1 MTAIL
6 LALLASFA
14 WGFSD
19 YAGGVASR
27 SVRVPVVLSLA
38 MAAGLVIVAPAALSG
53 GAPALQDGEGVW
65 AACSGA
71 IAVGS
76 LGLMFAAMAIGPVS
90 IVGPVSACGV
100 ALPVIVGLAQ
110 GDRPAAVQLAGMAL
124 GIAGVVLASIEQRQ
138 DDHGKRVVA
147 GLGLAL
153 CSAVFVGLWFVTF
166 DRAAT
171 HDPYWATLISRST
184 TVVLATAVALLWRP
198 RAEAGTPAPAG
209 LARVGDD
216 GHWVVLAGAG
226 RRVVLLIVASGL
238 ADAVAETAF
247 AVSTTHGLV
256 SIVSVIASLYP
267 AFMVGFAALW
277 LRERPARHQ
286 LAGVVAVLAG
296 IALISAG

>member
-27 SVRVPVVLSLA
+27 SVRVPVVLSVAMLGGLA
-38 MAAGLVIVAPAALSG
+38 VVVPVAVSS
-53 GAPALQDGEGVW
+53 GAPALQGGEGAW

-71 IAVGS
+71 VAVGS
-76 LGLMFAAMAIGPVS
+76 LGLMFAAMAVGPIS

-100 ALPVIVGLAQ
+100 AIPVIVGLAQ
-110 GDRPAAVQLAGMAL
+110 GDQPSAAQLAGIAL
-124 GIAGVVLASIEQRQ
+124 GVAGVVLASVERRPE
-138 DDHGKRVVA
+138 DHGRRVVA

-153 CSAVFVGLWFVTF
+153 GSAVCVGLWFVTF
-166 DRAAT
+166 DKAAT
-171 HDPYWATLISRST
+171 HDPYWATLVSRST
-184 TVVLATAVALLWRP
+184 TALVATAVALLWHSRH
-198 RAEAGTPAPAG
+198 EADVGAPAG
-209 LARVGDD
+209 LA
-216 GHWVVLAGAG
+216 GAG
-226 RRVVLLIVASGL
+226 GRVVLLVVASGL

-247 AVSTTHGLV
+247 AVSTTRGLV
-256 SIVSVIASLYP
+256 SVVSVLASLYP
-267 AFMVGFAALW
+267 AFMVAFAALW

-296 IALISAG
+296 VALISTG